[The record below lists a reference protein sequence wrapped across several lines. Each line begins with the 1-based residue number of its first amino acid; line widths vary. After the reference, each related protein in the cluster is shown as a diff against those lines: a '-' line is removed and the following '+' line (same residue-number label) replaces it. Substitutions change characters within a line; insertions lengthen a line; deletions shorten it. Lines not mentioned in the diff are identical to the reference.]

1 MNKNVPLT
9 LMGEQTPKVVIFKS
23 ESHKLCEAFNVA
35 EGKTIIKG
43 MLVALNE
50 DGNIT
55 PYTGAEGEV
64 YLGVAITDNVNPAYR
79 AQRNFPVEVTVM
91 VEAFAVVHKV
101 SSAAEV
107 KPGFVKPT
115 GTVIKNMYEEVA
127 QSVEETKF
135 ISIDAADEA
144 GQILRVLVR

>member
-35 EGKTIIKG
+35 KGNTIIKG
-43 MLVALNE
+43 MLVALDE

-64 YLGVAITDNVNPAYR
+64 YLGMAITDNVNPAYR

-101 SSAAEV
+101 SSAEV
-107 KPGFVKPT
+107 KPGFVAPT
-115 GTVIKNMYEEVA
+115 GNVVNHMYEEVA
-127 QSVEETKF
+127 QSTDETKF
-135 ISIDAADEA
+135 ICIDAADEK

>member
-43 MLVALNE
+43 MAVALNE

-55 PYTGAEGEV
+55 PFTGAEGEV
-64 YLGVAITDNVNPAYR
+64 YLGIAITDNVNPAYR
-79 AQRNFPVEVTVM
+79 AQRDFPVEVTVM

-101 SSAAEV
+101 SNGEV
-107 KPGFVKPT
+107 KPGYVKPT
-115 GTVIKNMYEEVA
+115 GTVINKMYEEVA
-127 QSVEETKF
+127 QSITETKF
-135 ISIDAADEA
+135 ISIDAADA
-144 GQILRVLVR
+144 ANQILRVLVR

>member
-43 MLVALNE
+43 MLVALNQ

-91 VEAFAVVHKV
+91 VEAFAVVYKV
-101 SSAAEV
+101 SSDEV
-107 KPGFVKPT
+107 NPGFVKPT
-115 GTVIKNMYEEVA
+115 GKVINNMYEKVA
-127 QSVEETKF
+127 QSDEETKF
-135 ISIDAADEA
+135 ICIDAADEK

>member
-101 SSAAEV
+101 SSAGV

-115 GTVIKNMYEEVA
+115 GNVVNHMYEEVA
-127 QSVEETKF
+127 QSAEETKF
-135 ISIDAADEA
+135 ICIDAADEK

>member
-43 MLVALNE
+43 MAVALNE
-50 DGNIT
+50 DGDIT
-55 PYTGAEGEV
+55 PFTGAEGEV
-64 YLGVAITDNVNPAYR
+64 YLGIAITDNVNPAYR

-101 SSAAEV
+101 SNGEV
-107 KPGFVKPT
+107 KPGYVKPT
-115 GTVIKNMYEEVA
+115 GTVINKMYEEVA
-127 QSVEETKF
+127 QSTTETKF
-135 ISIDAADEA
+135 ISIDAADDA
-144 GQILRVLVR
+144 NQILRVLVR

>member
-35 EGKTIIKG
+35 EGRTIIKG
-43 MLVALNE
+43 MAVALNE

-55 PYTGAEGEV
+55 PFTGAEGEV
-64 YLGVAITDNVNPAYR
+64 YLGIAITDNVNPAYR

-101 SSAAEV
+101 SNGVV
-107 KPGFVKPT
+107 KPGYVKPT
-115 GTVIKNMYEEVA
+115 GTVINKMYEEVGA
-127 QSVEETKF
+127 STTETKF
-135 ISIDAADEA
+135 ISIDAADDA
-144 GQILRVLVR
+144 NQILRVLVR

>member
-43 MLVALNE
+43 MAVAINE

-55 PYTGAEGEV
+55 PFTGAEGEV
-64 YLGVAITDNVNPAYR
+64 YLGIAITDNVNPAYR

-101 SSAAEV
+101 SNGEV
-107 KPGFVKPT
+107 KPGYVKPT
-115 GTVIKNMYEEVA
+115 GTVINKMYEEVGT
-127 QSVEETKF
+127 STTETKF
-135 ISIDAADEA
+135 ISIDAADDA
-144 GQILRVLVR
+144 NQILRVLVR

>member
-35 EGKTIIKG
+35 EGKTILKG
-43 MLVALNE
+43 MAVALNE

-55 PYTGAEGEV
+55 PYTGASGEV
-64 YLGVAITDNVNPAYR
+64 YLGIAITDSVNPAYR
-79 AQRNFPVEVTVM
+79 AQRNFPIEVTVM

-101 SSAAEV
+101 S
-107 KPGFVKPT
+107 K
-115 GTVIKNMYEEVA
+115 GTVNPGYVKLTGKVINNIYEEVSA
-127 QSVEETKF
+127 SETDTKF
-135 ISIDAADEA
+135 ISIDAADA
-144 GQILRVLVR
+144 DGQILRILVR

>member
-43 MLVALNE
+43 MAVALNE

-55 PYTGAEGEV
+55 PFTGAEGEV
-64 YLGVAITDNVNPAYR
+64 YLGIAITDNVNPAYR

-101 SSAAEV
+101 SNGEV
-107 KPGFVKPT
+107 KPGYVKPT
-115 GTVIKNMYEEVA
+115 GTGINKMYEEVA
-127 QSVEETKF
+127 QSTNETKF
-135 ISIDAADEA
+135 ISIDAADDA
-144 GQILRVLVR
+144 NQILRVIVR

>member
-43 MLVALNE
+43 MAVALNE

-55 PYTGAEGEV
+55 PFTGAEGEV
-64 YLGVAITDNVNPAYR
+64 YLGIAITDNVNPAYR

-101 SSAAEV
+101 SNGEV
-107 KPGFVKPT
+107 KPGYVKPT
-115 GTVIKNMYEEVA
+115 GTVINKMYEEVA
-127 QSVEETKF
+127 QSITETKF
-135 ISIDAADEA
+135 ISIDAADDA
-144 GQILRVLVR
+144 NQILRVLVR

>member
-43 MLVALNE
+43 MAVALNE

-55 PYTGAEGEV
+55 PFTGAAGEV
-64 YLGVAITDNVNPAYR
+64 YLGIAITDNVNPAYR

-101 SSAAEV
+101 SNGEV
-107 KPGFVKPT
+107 KPGYVKPT
-115 GTVIKNMYEEVA
+115 GTVINKMYEEVA
-127 QSVEETKF
+127 QSITETKF
-135 ISIDAADEA
+135 ISIDAADDA
-144 GQILRVLVR
+144 NQILRVLVR

>member
-43 MLVALNE
+43 MAVALNE

-55 PYTGAEGEV
+55 PFTGAEGEV
-64 YLGVAITDNVNPAYR
+64 YLGIAITDNVNPAYR

-101 SSAAEV
+101 SDGEV
-107 KPGFVKPT
+107 KPGYVKPT
-115 GTVIKNMYEEVA
+115 GKVINKMYEEVA
-127 QSVEETKF
+127 QSINETKF
-135 ISIDAADEA
+135 ICIDAADEK

>member
-43 MLVALNE
+43 MAVALNE

-55 PYTGAEGEV
+55 PFTGAEGEV
-64 YLGVAITDNVNPAYR
+64 YLGIAITDNVNPAYR
-79 AQRNFPVEVTVM
+79 AQRDFPVEVTVM

-101 SSAAEV
+101 SNGEV
-107 KPGFVKPT
+107 KPGYVKPT
-115 GTVIKNMYEEVA
+115 GTVINKMYEEVA
-127 QSVEETKF
+127 QSINETKF
-135 ISIDAADEA
+135 ISIDAADDA
-144 GQILRVLVR
+144 NQILRVLVR

>member
-55 PYTGAEGEV
+55 PYTGAGGEV

-101 SSAAEV
+101 SSAEV

-115 GTVIKNMYEEVA
+115 GNVVNHMYEEVA
-127 QSVEETKF
+127 QSAEETKF
-135 ISIDAADEA
+135 ICIDAADEK

>member
-101 SSAAEV
+101 SSAGV

-115 GTVIKNMYEEVA
+115 GKVINNMYEEVA

-135 ISIDAADEA
+135 ISIDAADEK

>member
-43 MLVALNE
+43 MAVALNE

-55 PYTGAEGEV
+55 PFTGAEGEV
-64 YLGVAITDNVNPAYR
+64 YLGIAITDNVNPAYR

-101 SSAAEV
+101 SDGEV
-107 KPGFVKPT
+107 KPGYVKPT
-115 GTVIKNMYEEVA
+115 GTVINKMYEEVA
-127 QSVEETKF
+127 QSTTETKF
-135 ISIDAADEA
+135 ISIDAADDA
-144 GQILRVLVR
+144 NQILRVLVR

>member
-101 SSAAEV
+101 SSVAV
-107 KPGFVKPT
+107 NPGFVKPT
-115 GTVIKNMYEEVA
+115 GQVINNMYEEVA

-135 ISIDAADEA
+135 ISIDAADA
-144 GQILRVLVR
+144 KGQILRVLVR

>member
-9 LMGEQTPKVVIFKS
+9 ILGEPTPKVVIFKS

-43 MLVALNE
+43 MSVVLDE

-55 PYTGAEGEV
+55 PFTGAEGEV
-64 YLGVAITDNVNPAYR
+64 YLGIAITDSVNPAYR

-101 SSAAEV
+101 SNGEV
-107 KPGFVKPT
+107 KPGYVKPT
-115 GTVIKNMYEEVA
+115 GTVINKMYEEVEA
-127 QSVEETKF
+127 STTETKF

-144 GQILRVLVR
+144 NQILRVLVR

>member
-35 EGKTIIKG
+35 EGRTIIKG
-43 MLVALNE
+43 MAVALDE

-55 PYTGAEGEV
+55 PFTGAEGEV
-64 YLGVAITDNVNPAYR
+64 YLGIAITDNVNPAYR

-101 SSAAEV
+101 SNGEV
-107 KPGFVKPT
+107 KPGYVKPT
-115 GTVIKNMYEEVA
+115 GTVINKMYEEVA
-127 QSVEETKF
+127 QSINETKF
-135 ISIDAADEA
+135 ICIDAADEK

>member
-35 EGKTIIKG
+35 EGKTVLKG
-43 MLVALNE
+43 MAVALNT

-64 YLGVAITDNVNPAYR
+64 YLGIAITDNVNPAYR

-101 SSAAEV
+101 SKDV
-107 KPGFVKPT
+107 VNPGYVMPT
-115 GTVIKNMYEEVA
+115 GKVINNMYEEVSA
-127 QSVEETKF
+127 SENETKF
-135 ISIDAADEA
+135 ISIDAADES

>member
-1 MNKNVPLT
+1 MNKNVPLA

-43 MLVALNE
+43 MAVALNE

-55 PYTGAEGEV
+55 PFTGAEGEV
-64 YLGVAITDNVNPAYR
+64 YLGIAITDNVNPAYR

-101 SSAAEV
+101 SNGEV
-107 KPGFVKPT
+107 KPGYVKPT
-115 GTVIKNMYEEVA
+115 GTVINKMYEEVA
-127 QSVEETKF
+127 QSINETKF
-135 ISIDAADEA
+135 ISIDAADDA
-144 GQILRVLVR
+144 NQILRVLVR

>member
-35 EGKTIIKG
+35 EGRTIIKG
-43 MLVALNE
+43 MAVALDE

-55 PYTGAEGEV
+55 PFTGAEGEV
-64 YLGVAITDNVNPAYR
+64 YLGIAITDNVNPAYR
-79 AQRNFPVEVTVM
+79 AQRDFPVEVTVM

-101 SSAAEV
+101 SNGVV
-107 KPGFVKPT
+107 KPGYVKPT
-115 GTVIKNMYEEVA
+115 GTVINKMYEEVA
-127 QSVEETKF
+127 QSITETKF
-135 ISIDAADEA
+135 ISIDAADA
-144 GQILRVLVR
+144 ANQILRVLVR

>member
-43 MLVALNE
+43 MAVALNE

-55 PYTGAEGEV
+55 PFTGAVGEV
-64 YLGVAITDNVNPAYR
+64 YLGIAITDNVNPAYR

-101 SSAAEV
+101 SNGEV
-107 KPGFVKPT
+107 KPGYVKPT
-115 GTVIKNMYEEVA
+115 GTVINKMYEEVA
-127 QSVEETKF
+127 QSTTETKF
-135 ISIDAADEA
+135 ISIDAADDA
-144 GQILRVLVR
+144 NQILRVLVR

>member
-35 EGKTIIKG
+35 EGRTIIKG
-43 MLVALNE
+43 MAVALDE

-55 PYTGAEGEV
+55 PFTGAEGEV
-64 YLGVAITDNVNPAYR
+64 YLGIAITDNVNPAYR

-101 SSAAEV
+101 SNGVV
-107 KPGFVKPT
+107 KPGYVKPT
-115 GTVIKNMYEEVA
+115 GTVINKMYEEVA
-127 QSVEETKF
+127 QSINETKF
-135 ISIDAADEA
+135 ISIDAADDA
-144 GQILRVLVR
+144 NQILRVLVR

>member
-35 EGKTIIKG
+35 EGETILKG

-101 SSAAEV
+101 SSAKASTITV
-107 KPGFVKPT
+107 TST
-115 GTVIKNMYEEVA
+115 GK
-127 QSVEETKF
+127 
-135 ISIDAADEA
+135 
-144 GQILRVLVR
+144 LRCAR

>member
-101 SSAAEV
+101 SSAEV

-115 GTVIKNMYEEVA
+115 GTVINNMYEKVA
-127 QSVEETKF
+127 QSTEETKF

>member
-43 MLVALNE
+43 MAVAINE

-55 PYTGAEGEV
+55 PFTGAEGEV
-64 YLGVAITDNVNPAYR
+64 YLGIAITDNVNPAYR

-101 SSAAEV
+101 SNGEV
-107 KPGFVKPT
+107 KPGYVKPT
-115 GTVIKNMYEEVA
+115 GTVINKMYEEVA
-127 QSVEETKF
+127 QSITETKF
-135 ISIDAADEA
+135 ISIDAADDA
-144 GQILRVLVR
+144 NQILRVLVR

>member
-35 EGKTIIKG
+35 EGNTIIKG
-43 MLVALNE
+43 MLVALDE

-55 PYTGAEGEV
+55 PCTGAEGEV
-64 YLGVAITDNVNPAYR
+64 YLGMAITDNVNPAYR

-101 SSAAEV
+101 SSAEV
-107 KPGFVKPT
+107 KPGFVAPT
-115 GTVIKNMYEEVA
+115 GNVVNHMYEEVA
-127 QSVEETKF
+127 QSTDETKF
-135 ISIDAADEA
+135 ICIDAADEK

>member
-43 MLVALNE
+43 MAVALNE

-55 PYTGAEGEV
+55 PFTGAEGEV
-64 YLGVAITDNVNPAYR
+64 YLGIAITDNVNPAYR

-101 SSAAEV
+101 SNGEV
-107 KPGFVKPT
+107 KPGYIKPT
-115 GTVIKNMYEEVA
+115 GTVINKMYEEVA
-127 QSVEETKF
+127 QSTTETKF
-135 ISIDAADEA
+135 ISIDAADDA
-144 GQILRVLVR
+144 NQILRVLVR

>member
-43 MLVALNE
+43 MAVALDE

-55 PYTGAEGEV
+55 HFTGAEGEV
-64 YLGVAITDNVNPAYR
+64 YLGIAITDNVNPAYR

-101 SSAAEV
+101 SNGEV
-107 KPGFVKPT
+107 KPGYVKPT
-115 GTVIKNMYEEVA
+115 GTVINKMYEEVA
-127 QSVEETKF
+127 QSVNETKF
-135 ISIDAADEA
+135 ICIDAADA
-144 GQILRVLVR
+144 KGQILRVLVR

>member
-35 EGKTIIKG
+35 EGKTIING

-101 SSAAEV
+101 SSAAV
-107 KPGFVKPT
+107 NPGFVKPT
-115 GTVIKNMYEEVA
+115 GQVINNMYEEVA

-135 ISIDAADEA
+135 ISIDAADA
-144 GQILRVLVR
+144 KGQILRVLVR

>member
-43 MLVALNE
+43 MAVALNE

-55 PYTGAEGEV
+55 PFTGAEGEV
-64 YLGVAITDNVNPAYR
+64 YLGIAITDNVNPAYR

-101 SSAAEV
+101 SNGEV
-107 KPGFVKPT
+107 KPGYVKPT
-115 GTVIKNMYEEVA
+115 GTVINKMYEEVA
-127 QSVEETKF
+127 QSTTETKF
-135 ISIDAADEA
+135 ISIDAADDA
-144 GQILRVLVR
+144 NQILRVLVR

>member
-35 EGKTIIKG
+35 EGNTIIKG
-43 MLVALNE
+43 MLVALDE

-64 YLGVAITDNVNPAYR
+64 YLGMAITDNVNPAYR

-101 SSAAEV
+101 SSAKV
-107 KPGFVKPT
+107 KPGFVAPT
-115 GTVIKNMYEEVA
+115 GNVVNHMYEEVA
-127 QSVEETKF
+127 QSTDETKF
-135 ISIDAADEA
+135 ICIDAADEK

>member
-43 MLVALNE
+43 MAVALDE

-55 PYTGAEGEV
+55 PFTGAEGEV
-64 YLGVAITDNVNPAYR
+64 YLGIAITDNVNPAYR

-101 SSAAEV
+101 SNGEV
-107 KPGFVKPT
+107 KPGYVKPT
-115 GTVIKNMYEEVA
+115 GTVINKMYEEVA
-127 QSVEETKF
+127 QSITETKF
-135 ISIDAADEA
+135 ISIDAADDA
-144 GQILRVLVR
+144 NQILRVLVR

>member
-35 EGKTIIKG
+35 EDNTIIKG
-43 MLVALNE
+43 MLVALDE

-64 YLGVAITDNVNPAYR
+64 YLGMAITDNVNPAYR

-101 SSAAEV
+101 SSAEV
-107 KPGFVKPT
+107 KPGFVAPT
-115 GTVIKNMYEEVA
+115 GNVVNHMYEEVA
-127 QSVEETKF
+127 QSTDETKF
-135 ISIDAADEA
+135 ICIDAADEK